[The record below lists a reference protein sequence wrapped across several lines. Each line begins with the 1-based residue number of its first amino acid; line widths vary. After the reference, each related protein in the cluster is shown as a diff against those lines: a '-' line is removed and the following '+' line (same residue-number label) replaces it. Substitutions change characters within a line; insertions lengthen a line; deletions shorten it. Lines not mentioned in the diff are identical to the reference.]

1 MNTGNVKLIPGAA
14 RECSMERSLAL
25 ELLSRYVH
33 KESLYRHCIATA
45 AVMKEAAAYL
55 DQDQEEWETI
65 GILHDID
72 FEFVGE
78 DMQRHGVEG
87 YRILLNEGIDD
98 RIALPVRNHND
109 LLFGVSDEPVDRVLQ
124 AADNVSGLVIAC
136 ALVKGGKITDVS
148 PKSIQKKFK
157 EKSFAAGCRREMVR
171 RIEPLMD
178 LPTFFALARKGIAG
192 VSDELGLE

>member
-1 MNTGNVKLIPGAA
+1 
-14 RECSMERSLAL
+14 MERSLAL

-45 AVMKEAAAYL
+45 AVMKEVAAYL
-55 DQDQEEWETI
+55 GRDQEEWETI

-78 DMQRHGVEG
+78 DMQRHGLEG
-87 YRILLNEGIDD
+87 YRILGSEGIDD
-98 RIALPVRNHND
+98 RIALPVKNHND

-124 AADNVSGLVIAC
+124 ASDNVSGLVIAC
-136 ALVKGGKITDVS
+136 ALVKGGTITEVS
-148 PKSIQKKFK
+148 PQSIQKKFK

>member
-1 MNTGNVKLIPGAA
+1 MD
-14 RECSMERSLAL
+14 RSLAR

-45 AVMKEAAAYL
+45 AVMKEAAAHL
-55 DQDQEEWETI
+55 GQDQEEWETI

-87 YRILLNEGIDD
+87 YRILKSEGIDE

-109 LLFGVSDEPVDRVLQ
+109 MLFGVSDEPVERVLQ

-136 ALVKGGKITDVS
+136 ALVKGGKITEVS

-171 RIEPLMD
+171 RIEPLID
-178 LPTFFALARKGIAG
+178 LPTFFALAQKGIAG
-192 VSDELGLE
+192 VRDELGLE

>member
-1 MNTGNVKLIPGAA
+1 
-14 RECSMERSLAL
+14 MERRLAL

-45 AVMKEAAAYL
+45 AVMRETAAYL
-55 DQDQEEWETI
+55 GQDQEEWETI

-72 FEFVGE
+72 FESIDE

-87 YRILLNEGIDD
+87 YRILKEEGFDE

-136 ALVKGGKITDVS
+136 ALVKGGKISEVTT
-148 PKSIQKKFK
+148 KSIQKKFK

-178 LPTFFALARKGIAG
+178 LPTFFGLALKGLTG
-192 VSDELGLE
+192 VKDELGLE

>member
-1 MNTGNVKLIPGAA
+1 
-14 RECSMERSLAL
+14 MERSLAL
-25 ELLSRYVH
+25 ELLSRHVH

-45 AVMKEAAAYL
+45 AVMKETALYL
-55 DQDQEEWETI
+55 GQDQEEWETI

-87 YRILLNEGIDD
+87 YRILRSEGIDD
-98 RIALPVRNHND
+98 RIALPVKNHND
-109 LLFGVSDEPVDRVLQ
+109 MLFGVSDEPVDRVLQ

-136 ALVKGGKITDVS
+136 ALVKGGTITDVS

-171 RIEPLMD
+171 RIEPLID
-178 LPTFFALARKGIAG
+178 LPTFFALALKGIAG